1 MNILAE
7 FASMIES
14 GMTPSLCVSVCGD
27 KVKGNS
33 LWTRYNRTEDKFAWY
48 LSLTLEE
55 SDRLYLLLL
64 RKAGER
70 REERKAKRR
79 EKYERRGC

>member
-1 MNILAE
+1 MNVLAE
-7 FASMIES
+7 LASMIEH
-14 GMTPSLCVSVCGD
+14 GITPSLCVAVCDD

-33 LWTRYNRTEDKFAWY
+33 LWTRYKRTEDKFAWY
-48 LSLTLEE
+48 LSLTLDE

-70 REERKAKRR
+70 RNERKLKRS